1 VLADRRFARSTVS
14 IQAGGIA
21 DAIDHYQENSTPQLI
36 IVDTDGDSE
45 TVLGQVD
52 RLAEVCDAGTNVI
65 VLGAAN
71 DIRLYRE
78 LLQRGVAEYIML
90 PVAAMEI
97 AEAASNIFVDP
108 AAPPLGRVIAFM
120 GSRGGAGS
128 STVSHNVAWHLG
140 ETFDEEVTVIDL
152 DITFGTAALAFNL
165 ESQQTI
171 DQVLADPSRL
181 DEVLLERYLLE
192 FDKNVRLIA
201 APARLDADERIV
213 TEPFDQL
220 MELVRRR
227 SSFVVLD
234 IPHRWSPW
242 ARQLLMEADESVITG
257 VLDLASLRD
266 SKNLVERLRKERG
279 ESNPVRFVLNHA
291 GAYKK
296 TELSTKD
303 FENALEIEPDLTIPH
318 DPNLFGT
325 AANNGQLIGQV
336 NERAKANEA
345 FRELAHTV
353 SGRRAPEKKKK
364 GLALNFQLFSKKKP
378 EPAT

>member
-165 ESQQTI
+165 
-171 DQVLADPSRL
+171 
-181 DEVLLERYLLE
+181 
-192 FDKNVRLIA
+192 
-201 APARLDADERIV
+201 ERIV